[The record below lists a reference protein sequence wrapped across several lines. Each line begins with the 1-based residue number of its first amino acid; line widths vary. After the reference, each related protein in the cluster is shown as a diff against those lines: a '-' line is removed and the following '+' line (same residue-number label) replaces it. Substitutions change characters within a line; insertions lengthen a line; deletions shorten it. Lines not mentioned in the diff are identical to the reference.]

1 MYQLMLFDRQL
12 DELITLLEEEIDRVT
27 KLEDLDLHEMARRAT
42 RKIIVTSILA
52 RARIVRGDLETEGG
66 QS

>member
-1 MYQLMLFDRQL
+1 MYHMMLFERQL
-12 DELITLLEEEIDRVT
+12 DELITVLEEEMDRVT
-27 KLEDLDLHEMARRAT
+27 KLEDLDLHEMARRAR
-42 RKIIVTSILA
+42 RKTIVTSILV